1 MKKVTPLYTLLFS
14 LIGLTS
20 FGQNTFPA
28 TGNVGIGTLTPGF
41 SLDVAGSINATQV
54 FMNGSAMESSPW
66 TTAGNTIFY
75 NTGNV
80 GVGTNTPGYLF
91 DVAGT
96 LNATSI
102 LINGSPIEAPLWD
115 LNGNDAFY
123 NTGDVGIGTNT
134 PGYTLDVN
142 GTINATDILINGG
155 ALPSSP
161 WSLNGNDAFYNTG
174 DVGIGTN
181 TPGFTLDVN
190 GTVNATDILINGAAL
205 PSSPWAVAG
214 NDVSYTTGN
223 VGIGT
228 TDTQGYLLAVAGNM
242 IAEGLKVELQTN
254 WPDFVFESNFDL
266 PSLQF
271 VEQHIF
277 SFGHLPNIPSAKE
290 VGENGIDVGQMN
302 AKLLQKIEELTLYTI
317 QQQKELDSLKVL
329 NARLTKQ
336 NRHIQ
341 QLAKRLEKLENLDN

>member
-1 MKKVTPLYTLLFS
+1 MKKVTPFYTLLFL
-14 LIGLTS
+14 LIGFVS

-123 NTGDVGIGTNT
+123 STGNVGIGTNT
-134 PGYTLDVN
+134 PGYALDVA
-142 GTINATDILINGG
+142 GTI
-155 ALPSSP
+155 
-161 WSLNGNDAFYNTG
+161 
-174 DVGIGTN
+174 
-181 TPGFTLDVN
+181 
-190 GTVNATDILINGAAL
+190 NATDILINGAAL
-205 PSSPWAVAG
+205 PSSPWVVAG

-266 PSLQF
+266 PSLKS

-277 SFGHLPNIPSAKE
+277 NFGHLPNIPSAKE

-329 NARLTKQ
+329 NAELTKQ
-336 NRHIQ
+336 NMLIQ
-341 QLAKRLEKLENLDN
+341 QLAKRLEKLEGQRN

>member
-14 LIGLTS
+14 LIGFVA

-28 TGNVGIGTLTPGF
+28 TGNVGIGTLSPGF

-54 FMNGSAMESSPW
+54 FMNGTAMESSQW

-80 GVGTNTPGYLF
+80 GIGTNTPGYLF

-96 LNATSI
+96 LNATNI
-102 LINGSPIEAPLWD
+102 LINGSPVESPVWD
-115 LNGNDAFY
+115 LNGNDAFYSTGNVGIGTNVPGYALDVAGTINATDILINGTALPSSPWSLNGNDAFY

-142 GTINATDILINGG
+142 GTINATDILING
-155 ALPSSP
+155 
-161 WSLNGNDAFYNTG
+161 
-174 DVGIGTN
+174 
-181 TPGFTLDVN
+181 
-190 GTVNATDILINGAAL
+190 AAL
-205 PSSPWAVAG
+205 PGSPWAVAG

-254 WPDFVFESNFDL
+254 WPDFVFASNYDL
-266 PSLQF
+266 PSLQSI
-271 VEQHIF
+271 EQHIF
-277 SFGHLPNIPSAKE
+277 NFGHLPNIPSAKE

-329 NARLTKQ
+329 NAELTKQ
-336 NRHIQ
+336 NMLIQ
-341 QLAKRLEKLENLDN
+341 QLAKRLEKLEGQRN